1 MLSHQEIIKFIKS
14 LYFIRDKRLDEEF
27 LPIWIREITLRQPN
41 TTILNQ
47 VQNKLIN
54 DDTIQ
59 LTISSIC
66 KLIDQLKREI
76 TINALT
82 YSSQNCPY
90 CHGTGIATIT
100 AKFDNTGKFI
110 GTNTALKCR
119 CSQNKQNLL
128 QMVDDD
134 STHNKTQTDGGYY
147 LVFETVVQRDEYLK
161 NISR

>member
-14 LYFIRDKRLDEEF
+14 LYFIRDKRLNEEF
-27 LPIWIREITLRQPN
+27 LPIWIREISIRQPD
-41 TTILNQ
+41 IAMLKQ
-47 VQNKLIN
+47 VQNQLIN

-59 LTISSIC
+59 LTITSIC

-82 YSSQNCPY
+82 YNSQNCPY

-100 AKFDNTGKFI
+100 AKFDNAGKFI

-119 CSQNKQNLL
+119 CSQSKQNFL
-128 QMVDDD
+128 QMTDNAA
-134 STHNKTQTDGGYY
+134 TNNKTQTDGGYY

-161 NISR
+161 NLSR